1 MKKLDFVELINLNK
15 TYEEYNL
22 YLNSKGFVIK
32 SDKSVSEILFFN
44 EYNEGDYAFVEVLNE
59 DLKLT
64 KEQPPIQL
72 KELIE
77 SNLQNFTPKEK
88 GFKPRTFKAFQQV
101 ELLVDNEKYAK
112 FDVHKG
118 DIGTIMEDVAVQDYI
133 LVDFGNLDENNNYHG
148 DCISVR
154 LKDVKILEK
163 NKD

>member
-1 MKKLDFVELINLNK
+1 MKKLDFVELINFNK

-32 SDKSVSEILFFN
+32 SDETTSKILFFN
-44 EYNEGDYAFVEVLNE
+44 QYNEGDYAFVEVLNE
-59 DLKLT
+59 DLKLA

-77 SNLQNFTPKEK
+77 NNFQSFTLKEK

-101 ELLVDNEKYAK
+101 ELSVDNERYAE

>member
-1 MKKLDFVELINLNK
+1 MKKLDFVELINFNK

-32 SDKSVSEILFFN
+32 SDETTSKILFFN

-59 DLKLT
+59 DLKLA

-77 SNLQNFTPKEK
+77 NNFQSFTLKEK

-101 ELLVDNEKYAK
+101 ELSVDNERYAE

>member
-1 MKKLDFVELINLNK
+1 MKKLDFVELTNLNK

-22 YLNSKGFVIK
+22 YSNSKGFVIK
-32 SDKSVSEILFFN
+32 SDETTSKILFFN
-44 EYNEGDYAFVEVLNE
+44 EYNEGDYAFVEVSNE
-59 DLKLT
+59 DFKLA

-77 SNLQNFTPKEK
+77 SNLQRFTLKEK
-88 GFKPRTFKAFQQV
+88 GFKPKTFKAFQQV
-101 ELLVDNEKYAK
+101 ELLVENEKYAE

-154 LKDVKILEK
+154 LKDVKILEE

>member
-15 TYEEYNL
+15 IHEDYNL
-22 YLNSKGFVIK
+22 YLNAKGFVIK
-32 SDKSVSEILFFN
+32 SDETTSKILFFN
-44 EYNEGDYAFVEVLNE
+44 EYNEGDYAFVEIFNE

-64 KEQPPIQL
+64 KKQSPIQL

-77 SNLQNFTPKEK
+77 SNLQRFTLKEK
-88 GFKPRTFKAFQQV
+88 GFKPKTFKAFQQV
-101 ELLVDNEKYAK
+101 ELLVDNEKYAE

-133 LVDFGNLDENNNYHG
+133 LVDFWRLDLHNNYDR

-154 LKDVKILEK
+154 LQDVTMLD
-163 NKD
+163 NNG

>member
-1 MKKLDFVELINLNK
+1 MKKLDFVELTNLNK

-22 YLNSKGFVIK
+22 CLNSKGFVIK
-32 SDKSVSEILFFN
+32 SDETTSKILFFN
-44 EYNEGDYAFVEVLNE
+44 EYNEGDYAFVEIFNE
-59 DLKLT
+59 DIKLT

-77 SNLQNFTPKEK
+77 SNLQKFTLKEK
-88 GFKPRTFKAFQQV
+88 GFKPKTFKAFQQV
-101 ELLVDNEKYAK
+101 ELLVENEKYAE

-133 LVDFGNLDENNNYHG
+133 LVNFGNLDENNNYHG

-154 LKDVKILEK
+154 LKDVKILEE

>member
-1 MKKLDFVELINLNK
+1 MYYVINYFCT
-15 TYEEYNL
+15 TYSIYNPYNL
-22 YLNSKGFVIK
+22 YLNAKGFVIK
-32 SDKSVSEILFFN
+32 SDAKASKILFFN
-44 EYNEGDYAFVEVLNE
+44 EYNQGDYAFVEILNE

-72 KELIE
+72 KELVE
-77 SNLQNFTPKEK
+77 NNLQSFTLKEK
-88 GFKPRTFKAFQQV
+88 GFKPKTFKAFQQV
-101 ELLVDNEKYAK
+101 ELLVDNEKYAG

-133 LVDFGNLDENNNYHG
+133 LVDFGRLDENNNYHG